1 MRFERIWHKCYPA
14 GVPAE
19 IDFDRITM
27 PAVLTRTAERFPDR
41 DALIF
46 MGTRITYR
54 ELEGLVNRFARALTA
69 LGVKRGDKVAMILPN
84 VPQLV
89 IAEYAVFRIGGVNV
103 MNNPLYTEKEL
114 THQLN
119 DSDSTVLVTLDMFH
133 PVAAK
138 LRENTGAKKA
148 ILCSLADYLPEP
160 LKPMFPP
167 ADVPA
172 REGVYRF
179 LDLIG
184 AYPDAPVENV
194 PALEDLGALIYT
206 GGTTGLSKGV
216 MLSHANISF
225 NTQQFRGWYPES
237 RDGEES
243 LLAIFPF
250 FHAAGWTGLQNTSI
264 YAGWTDILVPRP
276 EPDRILDLLEKFK
289 PTLLPGVST
298 IFVALLNN
306 ERFRKMDLSFL
317 KAYLTGSAPMAVE
330 TIQQLKERRDV
341 PLINV
346 YGLTEITPMGTAT
359 PWGGDEKPGSVG
371 IPLSNTDLKIVDL
384 ETGRKEMKIG
394 ETGEICFKG
403 PQVMMGYYKNP
414 EETAKVLIDGWLYT
428 GDIGFM
434 DADGYVT
441 IVDRKKDMI
450 IASGFNIYPKEIDEL
465 LMTHPKVLEVC
476 TIGVPDAYRGENVK
490 TYIVVKPGQ
499 TLTEDE
505 VKAFCRDSLA
515 AYKVPK
521 LVAFIDALPKS
532 AVGKILRREPPSPGC
547 PVANAI
553 ACCWRNCSPNPPTC
567 W

>member
-515 AYKVPK
+515 AYKAPK

-532 AVGKILRREPPSPGC
+532 AVGKILRRELRDLDAKMQAGKP
-547 PVANAI
+547 
-553 ACCWRNCSPNPPTC
+553 
-567 W
+567 

>member
-1 MRFERIWHKCYPA
+1 MRFERIWHKSYPA

-19 IDFDRITM
+19 IDFDPITM

-532 AVGKILRREPPSPGC
+532 AVGKILRRELRDLDAKMQAGKS
-547 PVANAI
+547 
-553 ACCWRNCSPNPPTC
+553 
-567 W
+567 

>member
-1 MRFERIWHKCYPA
+1 
-14 GVPAE
+14 
-19 IDFDRITM
+19 
-27 PAVLTRTAERFPDR
+27 
-41 DALIF
+41 
-46 MGTRITYR
+46 
-54 ELEGLVNRFARALTA
+54 
-69 LGVKRGDKVAMILPN
+69 MILPN

-532 AVGKILRREPPSPGC
+532 AVGKILRRELRDLDAKMQAGKS
-547 PVANAI
+547 
-553 ACCWRNCSPNPPTC
+553 
-567 W
+567 

>member
-1 MRFERIWHKCYPA
+1 
-14 GVPAE
+14 
-19 IDFDRITM
+19 
-27 PAVLTRTAERFPDR
+27 
-41 DALIF
+41 
-46 MGTRITYR
+46 
-54 ELEGLVNRFARALTA
+54 
-69 LGVKRGDKVAMILPN
+69 
-84 VPQLV
+84 
-89 IAEYAVFRIGGVNV
+89 
-103 MNNPLYTEKEL
+103 
-114 THQLN
+114 
-119 DSDSTVLVTLDMFH
+119 
-133 PVAAK
+133 
-138 LRENTGAKKA
+138 
-148 ILCSLADYLPEP
+148 
-160 LKPMFPP
+160 
-167 ADVPA
+167 
-172 REGVYRF
+172 
-179 LDLIG
+179 
-184 AYPDAPVENV
+184 
-194 PALEDLGALIYT
+194 
-206 GGTTGLSKGV
+206 

-532 AVGKILRREPPSPGC
+532 AVGKILRRELRDLDAKMQAGKS
-547 PVANAI
+547 
-553 ACCWRNCSPNPPTC
+553 
-567 W
+567 